1 MMIYSTPKFTRNAWS
16 MYIIT
21 RRRLP
26 EPNVQHLLPVFI
38 LFAGQET
45 HRYRYLDILK
55 NEEPVLVVV
64 LLLPLVPEQGHHDLL
79 IT

>member
-1 MMIYSTPKFTRNAWS
+1 

-21 RRRLP
+21 RKRLP
-26 EPNVQHLLPVFI
+26 EPIVQHLLVI